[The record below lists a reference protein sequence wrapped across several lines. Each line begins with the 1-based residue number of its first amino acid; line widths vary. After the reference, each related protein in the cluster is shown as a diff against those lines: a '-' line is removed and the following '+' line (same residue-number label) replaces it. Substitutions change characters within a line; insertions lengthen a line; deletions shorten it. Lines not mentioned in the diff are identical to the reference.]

1 MTLEEA
7 FAEVEDHRRGPARQ
21 HDLKEM
27 IVMSICAVL
36 CGADSWVDVADWCE
50 GEEDWLK
57 TFLVLANGTPS
68 HDTFGNVFRVL
79 DATVFER
86 CFRCWVASL
95 IGAAEGIVALDG
107 KTLRGSKDGP
117 NTVVHMVSAYA
128 TALGVSLGQEGVA
141 GKGNELAAIK
151 ALLETL
157 VLKGCI
163 VTIDALGCQTE
174 IAKKIVDQG
183 GDYVLAV
190 KDNQKNLSQAV
201 VEFFDTAEAFDYRN
215 VVVQKSV
222 SVEKNHG
229 RIETRRA
236 ALVADVSWMDKPM
249 REHWKKLAAVGMIE
263 SVQEMKDKV
272 SIERRY
278 FIMSAGVKTA
288 AQFARAARAHWG
300 IESMHW
306 VLDVTFREDD
316 CRVRK
321 GHAAQN
327 FSAIRKFAITAL
339 RTDTRHP
346 DRSLRRRRKLADRR
360 PEYRVEL
367 LGINVPPLI

>member
-1 MTLEEA
+1 VPCCVVRT
-7 FAEVEDHRRGPARQ
+7 V
-21 HDLKEM
+21 
-27 IVMSICAVL
+27 
-36 CGADSWVDVADWCE
+36 SWVDVADWCE

-86 CFRCWVASL
+86 CFRCWVAS
-95 IGAAEGIVALDG
+95 IVGVAEGVVALDG

-117 NTVVHMVSAYA
+117 NTAVHMVSAYA

-249 REHWKKLAAVGMIE
+249 RENWKKLAAAGMIE

-278 FIMSAGVKTA
+278 FIMSAGVKTV

-321 GHAAQN
+321 GHAARN
-327 FSAIRKFAITAL
+327 LSAIRKFALTAL
-339 RTDTRHP
+339 RTNTRHP